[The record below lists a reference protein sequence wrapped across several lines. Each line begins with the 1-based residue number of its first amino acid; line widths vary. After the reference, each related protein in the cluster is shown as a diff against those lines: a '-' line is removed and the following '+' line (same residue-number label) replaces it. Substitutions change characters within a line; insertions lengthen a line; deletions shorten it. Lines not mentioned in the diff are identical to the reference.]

1 MPLKIEK
8 KRDESRLKTAT
19 SPYCRATSL
28 TVRYST
34 LSTLS
39 NLKPWAKARPDSP
52 QLERLR
58 LCDNYRV
65 TKVEWQQ
72 SRNWVT
78 SSRLDGRLKAIRDRC
93 MKPETKSGRLFWTQ
107 WFSRKTTFFEQKVF
121 FLRQLDRVWINSI
134 NSFASR
140 QNLGFKTAMKARL
153 SSGQLERWN
162 YSWNG
167 PRPEPADLGSMLS
180 PHFMSPKPGPDLKK
194 CRYFSVK
201 KFFFLG

>member
-107 WFSRKTTFFEQKVF
+107 WFFRKTTFFEQKVF
-121 FLRQLDRVWINSI
+121 FWGNWTEFELIQLTLLLRDRTWVSKLQWRRGCRVDNWKDGI
-134 NSFASR
+134 
-140 QNLGFKTAMKARL
+140 TAGTGL
-153 SSGQLERWN
+153 
-162 YSWNG
+162 
-167 PRPEPADLGSMLS
+167 RPS
-180 PHFMSPKPGPDLKK
+180 PQTRAQ
-194 CRYFSVK
+194 C
-201 KFFFLG
+201 